1 MVFGEIIYI
10 CQGKILDKH
19 LGMVYDT
26 EDVKENAL
34 TKEAAMDALQ
44 MSLLYDYYGELLTD
58 RQRMCFDLYHNQD
71 YSLSEI
77 AQELQVSRQ
86 GVYDNLSRA
95 EALLKDME
103 EKTGCV
109 KRDLRSRKVMRTIRS
124 AAEQL
129 QCREDVQVRELAQT
143 ILDAAQLLE
152 E

>member
-1 MVFGEIIYI
+1 
-10 CQGKILDKH
+10 
-19 LGMVYDT
+19 
-26 EDVKENAL
+26 
-34 TKEAAMDALQ
+34 MDALE
-44 MSLLYDYYGELLTD
+44 MTLLYDYYGELLTD

-95 EALLKDME
+95 EALLRNME

-109 KRDLRSRKVMRTIRS
+109 KRDLNNRKVMRTIRS
-124 AAEQL
+124 AAKQL
-129 QCREDVQVRELAQT
+129 QSRSETEVQDLAKI

-152 E
+152 D